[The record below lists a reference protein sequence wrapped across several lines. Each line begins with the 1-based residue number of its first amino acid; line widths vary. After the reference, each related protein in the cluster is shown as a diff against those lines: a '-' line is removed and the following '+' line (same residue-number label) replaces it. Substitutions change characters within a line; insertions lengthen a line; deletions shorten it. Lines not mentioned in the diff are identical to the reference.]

1 MADILSQSEI
11 DSLLNSLISGAK
23 DIEVAEQ
30 EQFVKKVKEYDF
42 RSPKL
47 FTREQL
53 KILFSIYENYS
64 RILSSFITGILQ
76 IACKIELI
84 EVEEQQYHEFNNALP
99 DSVLIGLVDFAI
111 NNKEDDEDLIL
122 MNVSKDIGF
131 CAIDRMLG
139 GGGKHLPVDREYSE
153 IEYGLLDYLFK
164 GMIPLMRNS
173 WFDYVEIRPKLIKIE
188 TNSRILQGISAD
200 ENVVIVVM
208 NIQINE
214 TMGKINICIPGI
226 ILDSLLKIIGQ
237 AQTKKPTRR
246 GSDGSTEDQRKTAII
261 SEITKSSIEM
271 RGILGTAEVLSR
283 DLIELEVGD
292 VIRLDNLNNALV
304 SINIEDETWFKG
316 EVGTFNK
323 KKAIIIKEVLKRES
337 EAER

>member
-64 RILSSFITGILQ
+64 RILSSFITGMLQ
-76 IACKIELI
+76 TSCKIELI

-99 DSVLIGLVDFAI
+99 DSVLVGVVDFAI
-111 NNKEDDEDLIL
+111 NNKEEDEDLIL

-139 GGGKHLPVDREYSE
+139 GSGKHLPFDREYSD
-153 IEYGLLDYLFK
+153 IEYGLLDYFFK
-164 GMIPLMRNS
+164 GMVPLMRNS
-173 WFDYVEIRPKLIKIE
+173 WFDYVEISPKLIKIE

-208 NIQINE
+208 TIQINE

-226 ILDSLLKIIGQ
+226 TLDNLLKIIGQ
-237 AQTKKPTRR
+237 QTKKTVRR
-246 GSDGSTEDQRKTAII
+246 GSDASTEDQRKTAII

-304 SINIEDETWFKG
+304 SINIEDETWFRG
-316 EVGTFNK
+316 EVGTYNK

-337 EAER
+337 EADR